1 MPSVRRRPL
10 PPELAAERYRV
21 RLPGTIAAI
30 LVLCSGCDHGLQ
42 STAPAQ
48 AGIAG
53 EVRFVGSWPA
63 EVAQVAVA
71 VYREPPASLAVF
83 FNINGWD
90 IEVALGV
97 EAYEYFVP
105 LDGAGVYQWIIVAWR
120 RENSFWDF
128 TSLWGCYHLPDAG
141 RPASVVV
148 EAGEIVADID
158 IEVDFSAL
166 DRETATDSTL
176 CDRILPAELLA
187 ELGG

>member
-1 MPSVRRRPL
+1 MAL

-30 LVLCSGCDHGLQ
+30 LVLCSGCDHGLK

-48 AGIAG
+48 EGIAG

-71 VYREPPASLAVF
+71 VYREPPASLADF

-128 TSLWGCYHLPDAG
+128 TSLLGCYHLPGAD
-141 RPASVVV
+141 RPTPVVIGK
-148 EAGEIVADID
+148 GEIVANID
-158 IEVDFSAL
+158 IEVDFASLAGETNPGTAL
-166 DRETATDSTL
+166 CE
-176 CDRILPAELLA
+176 RILPAELIA
-187 ELGG
+187 DLGG